1 MSGTDQIK
9 TILVKSFT
17 NRHITAGLTHFS
29 DGIEKY
35 QEGNWESSLSK
46 VGKFVEAVLK
56 ALWIYCGQTLPPART
71 FKAGQIIRNLGNL
84 GASQHDD
91 TVRLLI
97 PRACAFIYD
106 ITSNRGARHDS
117 DEIDPNK
124 MDASVAISSASWIL
138 SEMVRFADS
147 SSSNPDATAEIVEA
161 LMEKKYPFL
170 ENIDGRTYVNI
181 SGLSAKDIGLLLLNG
196 IYPSRIS
203 RIDLIDLIKRHGFTK
218 SAAAVS
224 VTRLNQFVD
233 DDGNGAWKLRGLGRQ
248 AASALLSKLADQ

>member
-1 MSGTDQIK
+1 
-9 TILVKSFT
+9 
-17 NRHITAGLTHFS
+17 
-29 DGIEKY
+29 
-35 QEGNWESSLSK
+35 
-46 VGKFVEAVLK
+46 
-56 ALWIYCGQTLPPART
+56 
-71 FKAGQIIRNLGNL
+71 
-84 GASQHDD
+84 
-91 TVRLLI
+91 
-97 PRACAFIYD
+97 
-106 ITSNRGARHDS
+106 
-117 DEIDPNK
+117 

-203 RIDLIDLIKRHGFTK
+203 RTDLIDLIKRHGFTK